1 MAGIQNA
8 WQRNSACDDRS
19 VSTAGPG
26 SYWKRRLTRQ
36 ALLIAAA
43 VAITAAAYAMTPPP
57 DTRHRFSLA
66 TAYAALVFLGVSLA
80 IGPWRVLRR
89 QPNPVSEDFRRDLG
103 IGTGI
108 LALLHTGVGLTVHL
122 RGRMWM
128 YFLRRLHPPAVQN
141 TTFGFAN
148 YAGAV
153 AAILFLILLAISND
167 VSLRGL
173 GLRRWKAVQRWA
185 YAAFALT
192 VAHGV
197 AFQVVEKRHAPWVAF
212 FWAVIASAIVL
223 QLAGFVLVRRRR
235 GAA

>member
-1 MAGIQNA
+1 M
-8 WQRNSACDDRS
+8 
-19 VSTAGPG
+19 G
-26 SYWKRRLTRQ
+26 SYWKRRQPRQ
-36 ALLIAAA
+36 GLLAAAA

-57 DTRHRFSLA
+57 DTRHRLSLA
-66 TAYAALVFLGVSLA
+66 TAYAALVFLVVSLG

-89 QPNPVSEDFRRDLG
+89 QANPVSEDFRRDLG

-148 YAGAV
+148 YTGAV
-153 AAILFLILLAISND
+153 AAILFLVLLAISND
-167 VSLRGL
+167 VSLRRL

-197 AFQVVEKRHAPWVAF
+197 AFQAVEKRHVPWVVF
-212 FWAVIASAIVL
+212 FWAVIGSAILL
-223 QLAGFVLVRRRR
+223 QLAGFALVRRRR

>member
-1 MAGIQNA
+1 M
-8 WQRNSACDDRS
+8 
-19 VSTAGPG
+19 STAGIG

-36 ALLIAAA
+36 GLLTVAA
-43 VAITAAAYAMTPPP
+43 VAVTAAAYAMTPPP
-57 DTRHRFSLA
+57 DFRHRFSLA
-66 TAYAALVFLGVSLA
+66 TAYAALVFLAVSLA

-148 YAGAV
+148 YVGAV

-173 GLRRWKAVQRWA
+173 GLRRWKAAQRWA
-185 YAAFALT
+185 YAAFGLT

-197 AFQVVEKRHAPWVAF
+197 AFQVVEKRHVPWVAF